1 MKIDKSDTVK
11 SLKRSAIKFS
21 RNMFGNEI
29 FPGLWFIPGGPGRK
43 PGNLWGSLV
52 ANIGV
57 MAPPPLPNE
66 RDYRNTPICY
76 FLCAL
81 TIKSMNLISPETIN
95 NFHSENIAAYL
106 NTMFFIREGF
116 ISALWQSSESANYHS
131 AAPADAGIIA
141 KAFQRDRLIIGA
153 VKCLMF

>member
-1 MKIDKSDTVK
+1 MCVNFMKINKSDTVK

-57 MAPPPLPNE
+57 MAPPPQWKGLPE
-66 RDYRNTPICY
+66 HADLLL
-76 FLCAL
+76 FMCA
-81 TIKSMNLISPETIN
+81 NYQEHE
-95 NFHSENIAAYL
+95 FNIPGNYL
-106 NTMFFIREGF
+106 QFPLWKHCCIFACHVFIREGF
-116 ISALWQSSESANYHS
+116 ISHFDSRAKVQIITP
-131 AAPADAGIIA
+131 PAE
-141 KAFQRDRLIIGA
+141 AFQRDRFIIGA
-153 VKCLMF
+153 VKCLLF